1 MDKLDMY
8 RESKKPV
15 SEMNVVPYID
25 VMLVLLVIFMITAP
39 LINQG
44 INVELPAAN
53 SDAIDLKKQ
62 EPVVITVQK
71 DGSYFMDVGGH
82 DKKAASIEELES
94 ILEKIIRT
102 KPQTPVLVSG
112 DKEVK
117 YAAVIDLMASLQRAG
132 VINLALLTEP
142 PQ

>member
-1 MDKLDMY
+1 MEMY

-15 SEMNVVPYID
+15 AEINVVPYID

-39 LINQG
+39 LVTQG
-44 INVELPAAN
+44 INVELPSEN
-53 SDAIDLKKQ
+53 SDAIDLQKH
-62 EPVVITVQK
+62 EPIIITIQK
-71 DGSYFMDVGGH
+71 NGTYFMDVGDH
-82 DKKAASIEELES
+82 DENAASLEQVEA
-94 ILEKIIRT
+94 ILDKIIRN

-117 YAAVIDLMASLQRAG
+117 YDSVINLMASLQRAG

>member
-1 MDKLDMY
+1 MDMY
-8 RESKKPV
+8 RESKKPMA
-15 SEMNVVPYID
+15 EINVVPYID

-39 LINQG
+39 LITQG

-53 SDAIDLKKQ
+53 SDAINLQKQ
-62 EPVVITVQK
+62 EPVIITVQK
-71 DGSYFMDVGGH
+71 DGRYFMDVGGH
-82 DKKAASIEELES
+82 EENAASIEQVES
-94 ILEKIIRT
+94 ILGKIMRN

-117 YAAVIDLMASLQRAG
+117 YEAVINLMASLQRSG

>member
-1 MDKLDMY
+1 MEMY
-8 RESKKPV
+8 RETRKPM

-62 EPVVITVQK
+62 EPIVITVQK
-71 DGSYFMDVGGH
+71 DGSYYMDVGEF
-82 DKKAASIEELES
+82 DKKAASLAEVES
-94 ILEKIIRT
+94 VLGKIIRN

-117 YAAVIDLMASLQRAG
+117 YAAVIDLMASLQKSG

>member
-1 MDKLDMY
+1 MEMY
-8 RESKKPV
+8 KPSKKLV
-15 SEMNVVPYID
+15 AEMNVVPYID

-44 INVELPAAN
+44 INVELPEAN

-62 EPVVITVQK
+62 EPIVITVQK
-71 DGSYFMDVGGH
+71 DGSYYMDVGEF
-82 DKKAASIEELES
+82 DEKAATLKEVEN
-94 ILEKIIRT
+94 ILDKIIRNN
-102 KPQTPVLVSG
+102 PQTPVLVSG
-112 DKEVK
+112 DKDVK
-117 YAAVIDLMASLQRAG
+117 YASVINLMASLQRAG

>member
-1 MDKLDMY
+1 MEMY
-8 RESKKPV
+8 RPTRKPM

-62 EPVVITVQK
+62 EPIVITVQK
-71 DGSYFMDVGGH
+71 DGSYYMDVGEY
-82 DKKAASIEELES
+82 DKKAASLAEVES
-94 ILEKIIRT
+94 VLDKIIRN

-112 DKEVK
+112 DKDVK
-117 YAAVIDLMASLQRAG
+117 YAAVIDLMASLQKSG

-142 PQ
+142 PR

>member
-1 MDKLDMY
+1 MDMY
-8 RESKKPV
+8 RESRKPM

-62 EPVVITVQK
+62 EPIVITVQK
-71 DGSYFMDVGGH
+71 DGSYYMDVGEY
-82 DKKAASIEELES
+82 DKKAASLAEVES
-94 ILEKIIRT
+94 VLDKIIRN

-112 DKEVK
+112 DKDVK
-117 YAAVIDLMASLQRAG
+117 YASVIDLMAGLQRAG

>member
-1 MDKLDMY
+1 MEMY
-8 RESKKPV
+8 RETRKPM

-62 EPVVITVQK
+62 EPIVITVQK
-71 DGSYFMDVGGH
+71 DGSYYMDVGEF
-82 DKKAASIEELES
+82 DKKAASLAEVES
-94 ILEKIIRT
+94 VLGKIIRN

-112 DKEVK
+112 DKDVK
-117 YAAVIDLMASLQRAG
+117 YAAVIDLMASLQKSG

>member
-1 MDKLDMY
+1 MEMY

-15 SEMNVVPYID
+15 AEMNVVPYID

-44 INVELPAAN
+44 LNVELPSAN

-62 EPVVITVQK
+62 EPIVITVQK
-71 DGSYFMDVGGH
+71 DGSYYMDVG
-82 DKKAASIEELES
+82 DYDEKAASLEEVES
-94 ILEKIIRT
+94 VLDKIIRN

-112 DKEVK
+112 DKDVK
-117 YAAVIDLMASLQRAG
+117 YAAVIDLMASLQKAG

>member
-1 MDKLDMY
+1 MEMY
-8 RESKKPV
+8 RETRKPM

-62 EPVVITVQK
+62 EPIVITVQK
-71 DGSYFMDVGGH
+71 DGSYYMDVGEY
-82 DKKAASIEELES
+82 DKNAASLAEVES
-94 ILEKIIRT
+94 VLDKIIRN

-112 DKEVK
+112 DKDVK
-117 YAAVIDLMASLQRAG
+117 YAAVIDLMASLQRSG

-142 PQ
+142 PR

>member
-1 MDKLDMY
+1 
-8 RESKKPV
+8 
-15 SEMNVVPYID
+15 
-25 VMLVLLVIFMITAP
+25 MITAP

-62 EPVVITVQK
+62 EPIVITVQK
-71 DGSYFMDVGGH
+71 DGSYYMDVGEY
-82 DKKAASIEELES
+82 DKNAASLAEVES
-94 ILEKIIRT
+94 VLDKIIRN

-112 DKEVK
+112 DKDVK
-117 YAAVIDLMASLQRAG
+117 YAAVIDLMASLQRSG

-142 PQ
+142 PR